1 MNKFA
6 ILTGVALVALT
17 GAAHAA
23 DLIVDQ
29 PAAMTT
35 PAADTTLY
43 FELLGGVALQ
53 GTLDFYDPSDD
64 GSVDTEAGG
73 AIAGVVGFGTGIEG
87 LSVEADAFY
96 AQRDYQDKGDYTL
109 KTGTLMADL
118 KYTVSLNDTF
128 GIYGAVG
135 LGGVYLNDSDSDGT
149 TTYVDGWGAG
159 YLLKAGVT
167 AKVADQISLVGEVRY
182 ANSFEPIASD
192 DINYDDEQAGT
203 TSVLVGVHF
212 GF

>member
-1 MNKFA
+1 MNKIA
-6 ILTGVALVALT
+6 LLAGAALVTLSGSAF
-17 GAAHAA
+17 AA
-23 DLIVDQ
+23 DLIVDE

-43 FELLGGVALQ
+43 FELLGGAALE
-53 GTLDFYDPSDD
+53 GSLNYDGDGSDD
-64 GSVDTEAGG
+64 LPAAG
-73 AIAGVVGFGTGIEG
+73 AVAGVIGFGTGIEG

-96 AQRDYQDKGDYTL
+96 TQRDYSSGPNDYTL

-118 KYTVSLNDTF
+118 KYTVNLNDSF
-128 GIYGAVG
+128 AVYGAVG
-135 LGGVYLNDSDSDGT
+135 LGGVYLHDEGSTGTVYADS
-149 TTYVDGWGAG
+149 WGAG

-182 ANSFEPIASD
+182 ANSF
-192 DINYDDEQAGT
+192 NYIDDEQVGT
-203 TSVLVGVHF
+203 TAVLAGVHF